1 MSAFDAEF
9 GIDREYRAA
18 IRASSRQRACA
29 FLAELRLDT
38 VIVLAGCALHRSLP
52 KAAAK
57 LMNMQPL
64 REPPI
69 FNVEA
74 KRRIKPS
81 TIYRHFRRYIAA
93 DLSVRLLFAL
103 SRSNDK

>member
-1 MSAFDAEF
+1 MLWCVDLRRCKANRGCGGLGYRMSAFDAEF

-74 KRRIKPS
+74 KRRIK
-81 TIYRHFRRYIAA
+81 
-93 DLSVRLLFAL
+93 
-103 SRSNDK
+103 